1 MAKWYLCFLICC
13 LDLLLFSSKE
23 QVSFNFMA
31 IVAGSKIATSYLLSA
46 LLTYL
51 IATVFKVM
59 PFYIPSS
66 GIYKG
71 SRCSITLPVFSILD
85 FFLILVILM
94 SVVVSHC
101 AFNLHF
107 PDNYWYWVSFHMPT
121 GHLYIFLCE
130 SSVKSF
136 AYFLAGL
143 FIFFLLSCRDISYKI
158 IKSFIKYMYCK
169 YMDCRA

>member
-1 MAKWYLCFLICC
+1 
-13 LDLLLFSSKE
+13 
-23 QVSFNFMA
+23 MA

-46 LLTYL
+46 LLTDL

-107 PDNYWYWVSFHMPT
+107 PDNY
-121 GHLYIFLCE
+121 
-130 SSVKSF
+130 
-136 AYFLAGL
+136 
-143 FIFFLLSCRDISYKI
+143 
-158 IKSFIKYMYCK
+158 
-169 YMDCRA
+169 